1 MLFNSFDFAVFLP
14 VVFLLNWLIFNRNV
28 GLRNVFLLTASYV
41 FYGFWD
47 WRFLPLIAI
56 SSLTDFFLGKQLGK
70 TDDRRKRKM
79 YLLIS
84 LAVNLGILGF
94 FKYCNFFVDSFI
106 NAFSLFGK
114 PFSYSPL
121 NIILPVGISF
131 YTFQSLSYIID
142 IYYRKIEPTGK
153 IINFCT
159 FVAFFPQLVA
169 GPIERARNLLPQFDT
184 LKKFDYDAT
193 RSGLLLITFGLFKK
207 IVVADRLAVFVD
219 GAYGNIAAAS
229 APALLFA
236 ACFFAFQLYFDFSA
250 YSDIA
255 RGTARI
261 LGFQISV
268 NFRRPYLS
276 ASFSEFWTRWHITLS
291 SWFRDYVYIPLG
303 GNRRGKRRTVINVLI
318 VFALS
323 GLWHGASWNFVIWGI
338 INALLMLLL
347 DRLFGLEKTDGLR
360 RFFSPAL
367 VFAGWALSLVFFRV
381 PNFSD
386 AIVVFQNMGFGDMAT
401 VYQFGLNVV
410 EFKLALYLLSGL
422 MIFEI
427 MSEIYGER
435 LQQWF
440 YKWNEIIRWSVYM
453 ILIFSII
460 YFGSYGTANDNSF
473 IYFQF

>member
-1 MLFNSFDFAVFLP
+1 MLFNSFDFFVFFMI
-14 VVFLLNWLIFNRNV
+14 VFLLYWLVFNKNVTIRNI
-28 GLRNVFLLTASYV
+28 FLLISSYV

-56 SSLTDFFLGKQLGK
+56 SSLTDFLLGSQLGK

-79 YLLIS
+79 YLFFS
-84 LAVNLGILGF
+84 LVVNLGILGF
-94 FKYCNFFVDSFI
+94 FKYYNFFVESFI
-106 NAFSLFGK
+106 NSFTFFGK
-114 PFSYSPL
+114 SFNYTTL

-142 IYYRKIEPTGK
+142 IYHGKIRPINK
-153 IINFCT
+153 IINFFT

-169 GPIERARNLLPQFDT
+169 GPIERALNLLPQFDS
-184 LKKFDYDAT
+184 LKKFDYEAI
-193 RSGLLLITFGLFKK
+193 RSGFFLIMLGLFKK
-207 IVVADRLAVFVD
+207 IVVADRLAIFVD
-219 GAYGNIAAAS
+219 GVYEGIATAS
-229 APALLFA
+229 PTALVFA
-236 ACFFAFQLYFDFSA
+236 VFFFSFQLYLDFSA

-255 RGTARI
+255 IGAARV
-261 LGFQISV
+261 LGFRISA

-276 ASFSEFWTRWHITLS
+276 SSFTEFWTRWHITLS

-303 GNRRGKRRTVINVLI
+303 GNRRSKRRTVINVLI

-338 INALLMLLL
+338 FNAMLMLIF
-347 DRLFGLEKTDGLR
+347 DRLLGLKKSGGLK
-360 RFFSPAL
+360 RFISPVL
-367 VFAGWALSLVFFRV
+367 IFTGWSLSLVFFRV
-381 PNFSD
+381 SNITDAASVFKNMRISD
-386 AIVVFQNMGFGDMAT
+386 IET
-401 VYQFGLNVV
+401 IYQFGLNAI
-410 EFKLALYLLSGL
+410 ELKLALFLLAVL

-427 MSEIYGER
+427 IEEKSGER

-440 YKWNEIIRWSVYM
+440 YMRNKLIRWSVYL

-460 YFGSYGTANDNSF
+460 YLGSYGTSNDNSF